1 MKLITLIL
9 IYGLGFCGF
18 VYQTFTQHQVTPNAW
33 DGWTAVPPTKGATII
48 PISGHLKTVVT
59 LSTNDGFRITNLTQI
74 FYVGPVGGERF
85 LEVKLLE
92 IHKEIGRVKI
102 YEK

>member
-1 MKLITLIL
+1 MTLIL
-9 IYGLGFCGF
+9 FWGFGFVGF
-18 VYQTFTQHQVTPNAW
+18 VYQTFPQHQAAPTSW
-33 DGWTAVPPTKGATII
+33 DGWTAVPPTKSATII
-48 PISGHLKTVVT
+48 PISGHLKTVIT

-74 FYVGPVGGERF
+74 FYVGTVGGERF
-85 LEVKLLE
+85 SEVKLRE

>member
-1 MKLITLIL
+1 MKLSTLLL

-18 VYQTFTQHQVTPNAW
+18 VYQTFPQHQAAPTAW
-33 DGWTAVPPTKGATII
+33 DGWTAVHPTKGATTI

-85 LEVKLLE
+85 SEVELRR